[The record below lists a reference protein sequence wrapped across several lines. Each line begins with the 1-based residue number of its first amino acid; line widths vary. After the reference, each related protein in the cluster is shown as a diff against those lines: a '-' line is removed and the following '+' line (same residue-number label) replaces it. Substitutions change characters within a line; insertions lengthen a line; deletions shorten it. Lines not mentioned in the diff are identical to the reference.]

1 MDYGKLL
8 SRAWDIVWEH
18 KFLIL
23 LGLLVAL
30 TSSSSSSSISLGN
43 NWGLRGAEN
52 GFRASP
58 PNTDQFP
65 WFDQLPQQGRA
76 WAVGAPVALA
86 VLAVAAGVVIGIPI
100 WVLSTLSRGG
110 LIAGASTIDGGGTST
125 FGEAFNAGWRKGWRL
140 IGIGILPAIPGLFL
154 ALIGLGAAGFIAS
167 LQGII
172 GPKVVRAPLAG
183 IGIAVAAL
191 ACILIPIMIVLSL
204 LRTFADRACMLEDV
218 GVFEAYG
225 RGLSVLLDNLG
236 AAILLFLLQIAV
248 SILLGIVLFVP
259 TVILALCCIFWP
271 VLLLIQGTIAAY
283 FSTMW
288 TLAWREWTGA
298 PAAEP
303 AGS

>member
-1 MDYGKLL
+1 MDYGRLL

-30 TSSSSSSSISLGN
+30 TSSSNSSGISALN
-43 NWGLRGAEN
+43 SWDLRGT
-52 GFRASP
+52 GDSIRVQP

-65 WFDQLPQQGRA
+65 WFNQLPQQGRA
-76 WAVGAPVALA
+76 WALGVPVALA
-86 VLAVAAGVVIGIPI
+86 VFAVAAGLAIGIPI

-110 LIAGASTIDGGGTST
+110 LIAGASTIDGGGTSS

-154 ALIGLGAAGFIAS
+154 ALIGLGAAGFVAS
-167 LQGII
+167 LQGVF
-172 GPKVVRAPLAG
+172 GSNVVRAPLAG
-183 IGIAVAAL
+183 VGITVAVL
-191 ACILIPIMIVLSL
+191 ACILIPIIIVLGL
-204 LRTFADRACMLEDV
+204 LRTFADRACMLEDAN
-218 GVFEAYG
+218 VFEAYG

-236 AAILLFLLQIAV
+236 SAILLFLIQIAV
-248 SILLGIVLFVP
+248 NILIGILLFVP
-259 TVILALCCIFWP
+259 TLIMAVCCIFWP

-288 TLAWREWTGA
+288 TLAWREWTA
-298 PAAEP
+298 VPAAGP